1 MHWGSG
7 FASRRSPD
15 GAGGRSSV
23 PETTGA
29 HAVTPSLTVLPGG
42 TPSLTMLPGGT
53 PGVRCREGI
62 YNQCRHLVDDRC
74 HNLVDDLCR
83 QGVYNYRPGS
93 PEGKNSSR
101 YPRCLSIHA
110 GGASRIQAPTT
121 FHNGNRRLVSAVRN
135 GNGNLTASRPST
147 ALNNR

>member
-1 MHWGSG
+1 MTGGDEVGRSADGS
-7 FASRRSPD
+7 RSGLEKYYHPD
-15 GAGGRSSV
+15 GPRRDISAG
-23 PETTGA
+23 
-29 HAVTPSLTVLPGG
+29 HD
-42 TPSLTMLPGGT
+42 
-53 PGVRCREGI
+53 VRCREGI